1 MFSFLCICM
10 TIYQYDNICDLFCYI
25 ISSAL
30 YLSFECHQT
39 ICFAGD
45 DADAHDEM
53 IEEEQQEHD
62 PEVEVKEVD

>member
-1 MFSFLCICM
+1 VISFA
-10 TIYQYDNICDLFCYI
+10 
-25 ISSAL
+25 IS
-30 YLSFECHQT
+30 YPVLSISRLNATKT